1 MRHFHILIALLVGLT
16 SPAVAQENN
25 TNKYSIDG
33 KHRGLDFSIS
43 AGYNAG
49 VGDSK
54 GSTFL
59 PLEIGLGK
67 QFHPNLYVGMR
78 SGAWVAISDKA
89 SAQIP
94 IMSDFK
100 VMFPGAT
107 EGKLKPIINARLG
120 YLLNIEGNKEIE
132 TDDGMG
138 GTVRTTA
145 ESFDMIVMEIMPGI
159 QIPLSKTT
167 DFILSAGY
175 THGFATK
182 SGGGNGGYFSVKT
195 AFNFHK
201 RDTKKV
207 KAPREKVDT
216 RDKGLQLT
224 IEGELNNRER
234 TGGGG
239 NLVLTY
245 KINPHFSA
253 GLGGGYHVFSP
264 FNDDGEDI
272 QCIKQYSYDSSLSET
287 QYPYQGSPLMYT
299 FFARGNYRL
308 LDKRLS
314 PIGTIDIGMRKYTW
328 DGEDPEEPEPYGYNL
343 REYLKAPGTSFFVTP
358 AIGASL
364 RTTKNSYLE
373 LKIGY
378 NIASNLKAQKWGD
391 FEKQVYYSTKSKS
404 MSYGFISI
412 GFTHTFGKRGQRVS
426 H

>member
-16 SPAVAQENN
+16 SPTVAQENN
-25 TNKYSIDG
+25 TNTYSIDG

-49 VGDSK
+49 VGDMK

-59 PLEIGLGK
+59 PLEFGLGK

-89 SAQIP
+89 TAQIP

-100 VMFPGAT
+100 VMFPGVT

-132 TDDGMG
+132 ADDGMG
-138 GTVRTTA
+138 GTISETA
-145 ESFDMIVMEIMPGI
+145 ETFDMIVMEIMPGV

-182 SGGGNGGYFSVKT
+182 SGGGSGGYFSVKT

-201 RDTKKV
+201 RATKIK
-207 KAPREKVDT
+207 KAPREIVDT

-234 TGGGG
+234 LGGGG
-239 NLVLTY
+239 NLVFTY
-245 KINPHFSA
+245 KLNPHISV
-253 GLGGGYHVFSP
+253 GLGGGFHAFSP
-264 FNDDGEDI
+264 FNQDYDYSNDI
-272 QCIKQYSYDSSLSET
+272 QYVNGMRET
-287 QYPYQGSPLMYT
+287 TYGYQGSPTMYT

-308 LDKRLS
+308 LDTRLS
-314 PIGTIDIGMRKYTW
+314 PIGTIDIGMRKYKW
-328 DGEDPEEPEPYGYNL
+328 ENEEYEPYGYKL
-343 REYLKAPGTSFFVTP
+343 REYLKAPGTSFFVAP

-364 RTTKNSYLE
+364 RTTNNSYLE
-373 LKIGY
+373 LKVGY
-378 NIASNLKAQKWGD
+378 NIASNIKAQKAVD
-391 FEKQVYYSTKSKS
+391 FEKDVYYSTKSKS

-412 GFTHTFGKRGQRVS
+412 GFTHTFGERGKRVS

>member
-25 TNKYSIDG
+25 TKTYSIDG
-33 KHRGLDFSIS
+33 KHRGLDFSIG

-59 PLEIGLGK
+59 PLEFGLGK

-120 YLLNIEGNKEIE
+120 YLLNIEGDKEIKAN
-132 TDDGMG
+132 DGMG
-138 GTVRTTA
+138 GTISTTIK
-145 ESFDMIVMEIMPGI
+145 SCDMIVMEIMPGI

-182 SGGGNGGYFSVKT
+182 SGGGSGGYFSVKT

-201 RDTKKV
+201 RDTKKA
-207 KAPREKVDT
+207 KALREKVDT

-245 KINPHFSA
+245 KINPHISV
-253 GLGGGYHVFSP
+253 GLGGGYHAFSP
-264 FNDDGEDI
+264 FNKDGEDI
-272 QCIKQYSYDSSLSET
+272 QYANKYSYYDSSLSET
-287 QYPYQGSPLMYT
+287 QYAYKGSPEMYT

-314 PIGTIDIGMRKYTW
+314 PIGTIDLGMRKYKW
-328 DGEDPEEPEPYGYNL
+328 NDEYEPYGYEL
-343 REYLKAPGTSFFVTP
+343 KEYLKAPGSSFFVAP

-373 LKIGY
+373 LKVGY
-378 NIASNLKAQKWGD
+378 NIASNLKAQKYGD
-391 FEKQVYYSTKSKS
+391 FEKDVYYSTKSKS

-412 GFTHTFGKRGQRVS
+412 GFTHTFGKRGQRIS
-426 H
+426 R

>member
-1 MRHFHILIALLVGLT
+1 MRHFHILIALLIGLT

-25 TNKYSIDG
+25 TKTYSIDG
-33 KHRGLDFSIS
+33 KHRGLDFSIG

-59 PLEIGLGK
+59 PLEFGLGK

-120 YLLNIEGNKEIE
+120 YLLNIEGDKEIKAN
-132 TDDGMG
+132 DGMG
-138 GTVRTTA
+138 GTISTTIK
-145 ESFDMIVMEIMPGI
+145 SCDMIVMEIMPGI

-182 SGGGNGGYFSVKT
+182 SGGGSGGYFSVKT

-201 RDTKKV
+201 RDTKKA
-207 KAPREKVDT
+207 KALREKVDT

-245 KINPHFSA
+245 KINPHISV
-253 GLGGGYHVFSP
+253 GLGGGYHAFSP
-264 FNDDGEDI
+264 INKDGEDI
-272 QCIKQYSYDSSLSET
+272 QYANKYSYYDSSLSET
-287 QYPYQGSPLMYT
+287 QYAYKGSPEMYT

-314 PIGTIDIGMRKYTW
+314 PIGTIDLGMRKYKW
-328 DGEDPEEPEPYGYNL
+328 NDEYEPYGYEL
-343 REYLKAPGTSFFVTP
+343 KEYLKAPGSSFFVAP

-373 LKIGY
+373 LKVGY
-378 NIASNLKAQKWGD
+378 NIASNLKAQKYGD
-391 FEKQVYYSTKSKS
+391 FEKDVYYSTKSKS

-412 GFTHTFGKRGQRVS
+412 GFTHTFGKRGQRIS
-426 H
+426 R

>member
-1 MRHFHILIALLVGLT
+1 MRHFHILIALLIGLT

-25 TNKYSIDG
+25 TKTYSIDG
-33 KHRGLDFSIS
+33 KHRGLDFSIG

-59 PLEIGLGK
+59 PLEFGLGK

-100 VMFPGAT
+100 VMFPGAI

-120 YLLNIEGNKEIE
+120 YLLNIEGNKKIE
-132 TDDGMG
+132 ADDGMG

-239 NLVLTY
+239 NLVFTY

-272 QCIKQYSYDSSLSET
+272 QYIGGLREY
-287 QYPYQGSPLMYT
+287 QYPYQGSPQMYT

-314 PIGTIDIGMRKYTW
+314 PIGTIDLGMRKYKW
-328 DGEDPEEPEPYGYNL
+328 EGEEDEPEPYGYNL
-343 REYLKAPGTSFFVTP
+343 REYLKAPSTSFFVAP

-373 LKIGY
+373 LKVGY

>member
-1 MRHFHILIALLVGLT
+1 MRHLHILIALLV
-16 SPAVAQENN
+16 SFISSAVAQENKEN
-25 TNKYSIDG
+25 TYSIDG

-49 VGDSK
+49 VGDMK

-59 PLEIGLGK
+59 PLEFGLGK

-89 SAQIP
+89 TAQIP

-132 TDDGMG
+132 ADDGMG
-138 GTVRTTA
+138 GTISTTA
-145 ESFDMIVMEIMPGI
+145 ESFDMIVMEIMPGV

-182 SGGGNGGYFSVKT
+182 SGGGSGGYFSVKT

-201 RDTKKV
+201 RATKIK

-234 TGGGG
+234 LGGGG
-239 NLVLTY
+239 NLVFTY
-245 KINPHFSA
+245 KLNPHISV
-253 GLGGGYHVFSP
+253 GLGGGFHAFSP
-264 FNDDGEDI
+264 FNQDYDYSNDI
-272 QCIKQYSYDSSLSET
+272 QYVNGMSET
-287 QYPYQGSPLMYT
+287 TYGYQGSPTMYT

-308 LDKRLS
+308 LDTRLS
-314 PIGTIDIGMRKYTW
+314 PIGTIDIGMRKYKW
-328 DGEDPEEPEPYGYNL
+328 EDEEYEPYGYKL
-343 REYLKAPGTSFFVTP
+343 REYLKAPGTSFFVAP

-364 RTTKNSYLE
+364 RTTNNSYLE
-373 LKIGY
+373 LKVGY
-378 NIASNLKAQKWGD
+378 NIASNLKAQKAGD
-391 FEKQVYYSTKSKS
+391 FEKDVYYSTKSKS

>member
-1 MRHFHILIALLVGLT
+1 MRHLHILIALLVGLT
-16 SPAVAQENN
+16 SPTVAQENN
-25 TNKYSIDG
+25 TKAYSIDG

-49 VGDSK
+49 VGESK

-89 SAQIP
+89 TAQIP

-120 YLLNIEGNKEIE
+120 YLLNIEGDKEIE
-132 TDDGMG
+132 ADDGMG

-182 SGGGNGGYFSVKT
+182 SGGGSGGYFSVKT

-234 TGGGG
+234 RGGGG

-245 KINPHFSA
+245 KINPHISV
-253 GLGGGYHVFSP
+253 GLGGGYHAFSP
-264 FNDDGEDI
+264 FNEDGEDI
-272 QCIKQYSYDSSLSET
+272 QYANKYSYDSRLSET
-287 QYPYQGSPLMYT
+287 QYAYQGSPEMYT

-314 PIGTIDIGMRKYTW
+314 PIGTIDLGMRKYKW
-328 DGEDPEEPEPYGYNL
+328 NDEYEPYGYEL
-343 REYLKAPGTSFFVTP
+343 KEYLKAPGSSFFVAP

-373 LKIGY
+373 LKVGY
-378 NIASNLKAQKWGD
+378 NIASNLKAQKYGD
-391 FEKQVYYSTKSKS
+391 FEKDVYYSTKSKS

-426 H
+426 R

>member
-1 MRHFHILIALLVGLT
+1 MRHFHILIALLIGLT

-25 TNKYSIDG
+25 TKTYSIDG
-33 KHRGLDFSIS
+33 KHRGLDFSIG

-59 PLEIGLGK
+59 PLEFGLGK

-120 YLLNIEGNKEIE
+120 YLLNIEGDKEIKAN
-132 TDDGMG
+132 DGMG
-138 GTVRTTA
+138 GTISTTIK
-145 ESFDMIVMEIMPGI
+145 SCDMIVMEIMPGI

-182 SGGGNGGYFSVKT
+182 SGGGSGGYFSVKT

-201 RDTKKV
+201 RDTKKA
-207 KAPREKVDT
+207 KALREKVDT

-245 KINPHFSA
+245 KINPHISV
-253 GLGGGYHVFSP
+253 GLGGGYHAFSP
-264 FNDDGEDI
+264 FNKDGEDI
-272 QCIKQYSYDSSLSET
+272 QYANKYSYYDSSLSET
-287 QYPYQGSPLMYT
+287 QYAYKGSPEMYT

-314 PIGTIDIGMRKYTW
+314 PIGTIDLGMRKYKW
-328 DGEDPEEPEPYGYNL
+328 NDEYEPYGYEL
-343 REYLKAPGTSFFVTP
+343 KEYLKAPGSSFFVAP

-373 LKIGY
+373 LKVGY
-378 NIASNLKAQKWGD
+378 NIASNLKAQNMGILKR
-391 FEKQVYYSTKSKS
+391 
-404 MSYGFISI
+404 MFIIQPNQKACPMDLSPSDLPI
-412 GFTHTFGKRGQRVS
+412 RLVS
-426 H
+426 VDNV

>member
-132 TDDGMG
+132 ADDGMG

-272 QCIKQYSYDSSLSET
+272 QYIGGLREY
-287 QYPYQGSPLMYT
+287 QYPYQGSPQMYT

-314 PIGTIDIGMRKYTW
+314 PIGTIDLGMRKYKW
-328 DGEDPEEPEPYGYNL
+328 EGDEDEPEPYGYNL
-343 REYLKAPGTSFFVTP
+343 REYLKAPGTSFFVAP

-373 LKIGY
+373 LKVGY
-378 NIASNLKAQKWGD
+378 NIASNIKAQKYGD
-391 FEKQVYYSTKSKS
+391 FKKDVYYLTKSKS

-412 GFTHTFGKRGQRVS
+412 GFTHTFGKRGQRIS
-426 H
+426 R

>member
-1 MRHFHILIALLVGLT
+1 MRHLHILIALLVGLT
-16 SPAVAQENN
+16 SPTVAQENN
-25 TNKYSIDG
+25 TKAYSIDG

-49 VGDSK
+49 VGESK

-89 SAQIP
+89 TAQIP

-120 YLLNIEGNKEIE
+120 YLLNIEGDKEIE
-132 TDDGMG
+132 ADDGIG

-182 SGGGNGGYFSVKT
+182 SGGGSGGYFSVKT

-234 TGGGG
+234 RGGGG

-245 KINPHFSA
+245 KINPHISV
-253 GLGGGYHVFSP
+253 GLGGGYHAFSP
-264 FNDDGEDI
+264 FNEDGEDI
-272 QCIKQYSYDSSLSET
+272 QYANKYSYDSRLSET
-287 QYPYQGSPLMYT
+287 QYAYQGSPEMYT

-314 PIGTIDIGMRKYTW
+314 PIGTIDLGMRKYKW
-328 DGEDPEEPEPYGYNL
+328 NDEYEPYGYEL
-343 REYLKAPGTSFFVTP
+343 KEYLKAPGSSFFVAP

-373 LKIGY
+373 LKVGY
-378 NIASNLKAQKWGD
+378 NIASNLKAQKYGD
-391 FEKQVYYSTKSKS
+391 FEKDVYYSTKSKS

-426 H
+426 Y

>member
-16 SPAVAQENN
+16 SPTVAQENN
-25 TNKYSIDG
+25 TNTYSIDG

-49 VGDSK
+49 VGDMK

-59 PLEIGLGK
+59 PLEFGLGK

-120 YLLNIEGNKEIE
+120 YLLNIEGDKEIKAN
-132 TDDGMG
+132 DGKG
-138 GTVRTTA
+138 GTISTTIK
-145 ESFDMIVMEIMPGI
+145 SCDMIVMEIMPGI

-182 SGGGNGGYFSVKT
+182 SGGGSGGYFSVKT

-201 RDTKKV
+201 RDTKKA
-207 KAPREKVDT
+207 KALREKVDT

-245 KINPHFSA
+245 KINPHISV
-253 GLGGGYHVFSP
+253 GLGGGYHAFSP
-264 FNDDGEDI
+264 FNKDGEDI
-272 QCIKQYSYDSSLSET
+272 QYANKYSYYDSSLSET
-287 QYPYQGSPLMYT
+287 QYAYKGSPEMYT

-314 PIGTIDIGMRKYTW
+314 PIGTIDLGMRKYKW
-328 DGEDPEEPEPYGYNL
+328 NDEYEPYGYEL
-343 REYLKAPGTSFFVTP
+343 KEYLKAPGSSFFVAP

-373 LKIGY
+373 LKVGY
-378 NIASNLKAQKWGD
+378 NIASNLKAQKYGD
-391 FEKQVYYSTKSKS
+391 FEKDVYYSTKSKS

-412 GFTHTFGKRGQRVS
+412 GFTHTFGKRGQRIS
-426 H
+426 R

>member
-1 MRHFHILIALLVGLT
+1 MRHFHILIALLIGLT

-25 TNKYSIDG
+25 TKTYSIDG
-33 KHRGLDFSIS
+33 KHRGLDFSIG

-59 PLEIGLGK
+59 PLEFGLGK

-120 YLLNIEGNKEIE
+120 YLLNIEGDKEIKAN
-132 TDDGMG
+132 DGMG
-138 GTVRTTA
+138 GTISTTIK
-145 ESFDMIVMEIMPGI
+145 SCDMIVMEIMPGI

-175 THGFATK
+175 IHGFTTK
-182 SGGGNGGYFSVKT
+182 SGGGSGGYFSVKT

-201 RDTKKV
+201 RDTKKA
-207 KAPREKVDT
+207 KALREKVDT

-245 KINPHFSA
+245 KINPHISV
-253 GLGGGYHVFSP
+253 GLGGGYHAFSP
-264 FNDDGEDI
+264 FNKDGEDI
-272 QCIKQYSYDSSLSET
+272 QYANKYSYYDSSLSET
-287 QYPYQGSPLMYT
+287 QYAYKGSPEMYT

-314 PIGTIDIGMRKYTW
+314 PIGTIDLGMRKYKW
-328 DGEDPEEPEPYGYNL
+328 NDEYEPYGYEL
-343 REYLKAPGTSFFVTP
+343 KEYLKAPGSSFFVAP

-373 LKIGY
+373 LKVGY
-378 NIASNLKAQKWGD
+378 NIASNLKAQKYGD
-391 FEKQVYYSTKSKS
+391 FEKDVYYSTKSKS

-412 GFTHTFGKRGQRVS
+412 GFTHTFGKRGQRIS
-426 H
+426 R

>member
-16 SPAVAQENN
+16 SPTVAQENN
-25 TNKYSIDG
+25 TNTYSIDG

-49 VGDSK
+49 VGDMK

-59 PLEIGLGK
+59 PLEFGLGK

-120 YLLNIEGNKEIE
+120 YLLNIEGDKEIKAN
-132 TDDGMG
+132 DGMG
-138 GTVRTTA
+138 GTISTTIK
-145 ESFDMIVMEIMPGI
+145 SCDMIVMEIMPGI

-182 SGGGNGGYFSVKT
+182 SGGGSGGYFSVKT

-201 RDTKKV
+201 RDTKKA
-207 KAPREKVDT
+207 KALREKVDT

-245 KINPHFSA
+245 KINPHISV
-253 GLGGGYHVFSP
+253 GLGGGYHAFSP
-264 FNDDGEDI
+264 FNKDGEDI
-272 QCIKQYSYDSSLSET
+272 QHANKYSYYDSSLSET
-287 QYPYQGSPLMYT
+287 QYAYKGSPEMYT

-314 PIGTIDIGMRKYTW
+314 PIGTIDLGMRKYKW
-328 DGEDPEEPEPYGYNL
+328 NDEYEPYGYEL
-343 REYLKAPGTSFFVTP
+343 KEYLKAPGSSFFVAP

-373 LKIGY
+373 LKVGY
-378 NIASNLKAQKWGD
+378 NIASNLKAQKYGD
-391 FEKQVYYSTKSKS
+391 FEKDVYYSTKSKS

-426 H
+426 R

>member
-1 MRHFHILIALLVGLT
+1 MRHLHILIALLVGLT
-16 SPAVAQENN
+16 NPAVAQENN

-43 AGYNAG
+43 AEYNAG

-54 GSTFL
+54 ESTFL

-94 IMSDFK
+94 VMSDFK

-107 EGKLKPIINARLG
+107 EDKLKPIINARLG
-120 YLLNIEGNKEIE
+120 YLLNIEGDKEIE
-132 TDDGMG
+132 ANDGMG
-138 GTVRTTA
+138 GTISTTIK
-145 ESFDMIVMEIMPGI
+145 SFDMIVMEIMPGI

-182 SGGGNGGYFSVKT
+182 SGGGSGGYFSVKT

-234 TGGGG
+234 RRGGG

-245 KINPHFSA
+245 KINPHISV
-253 GLGGGYHVFSP
+253 GLGGGFHVFSP
-264 FNDDGEDI
+264 FNEDGEDI
-272 QCIKQYSYDSSLSET
+272 QYANKYYSYLSET
-287 QYPYQGSPLMYT
+287 QYAYYGSPQMYT

-314 PIGTIDIGMRKYTW
+314 PIGTIDLGMRKYKW
-328 DGEDPEEPEPYGYNL
+328 VDNYDNEPYGYEL
-343 REYLKAPGTSFFVTP
+343 KEYLKAPGTSFFVAP

-373 LKIGY
+373 LKVGY
-378 NIASNLKAQKWGD
+378 NIASNIKAQKYGD
-391 FEKQVYYSTKSKS
+391 FENDVYYSTKSKS

-412 GFTHTFGKRGQRVS
+412 GFTHTFGKRGQRIS
-426 H
+426 R

>member
-1 MRHFHILIALLVGLT
+1 MRHFHILIALLIGLT

-25 TNKYSIDG
+25 TKTYSIDG
-33 KHRGLDFSIS
+33 KHRGLDFSIG

-59 PLEIGLGK
+59 PLEFGLGK

-120 YLLNIEGNKEIE
+120 YLLNIEGDKEIKAN
-132 TDDGMG
+132 DGMG
-138 GTVRTTA
+138 GTISTTIK
-145 ESFDMIVMEIMPGI
+145 SCDMIVMEIMPGI

-182 SGGGNGGYFSVKT
+182 SGGGSGGYFSVKT

-201 RDTKKV
+201 RDTKKA
-207 KAPREKVDT
+207 KALREKVDT

-245 KINPHFSA
+245 KINPHISV
-253 GLGGGYHVFSP
+253 GLGGGYHAFSP
-264 FNDDGEDI
+264 FNKDGEDI
-272 QCIKQYSYDSSLSET
+272 QYANKYSYYDSSLSET
-287 QYPYQGSPLMYT
+287 QYAYKGSPEMYT

-314 PIGTIDIGMRKYTW
+314 PIGTIDLGMRKYKW
-328 DGEDPEEPEPYGYNL
+328 NDEYEPYGYEL
-343 REYLKAPGTSFFVTP
+343 KEYLKAPGSSFFVAP

-373 LKIGY
+373 LKVGY
-378 NIASNLKAQKWGD
+378 NIASNLKAQKYGD
-391 FEKQVYYSTKSKS
+391 FEKDVYYSTKSKS

>member
-16 SPAVAQENN
+16 SPTVAQENN
-25 TNKYSIDG
+25 TNTYSIDG

-43 AGYNAG
+43 TGYNAG
-49 VGDSK
+49 VGDMK

-59 PLEIGLGK
+59 PLEFGLGK

-120 YLLNIEGNKEIE
+120 YLLNIEGDKEIKAN
-132 TDDGMG
+132 DGMG
-138 GTVRTTA
+138 GTISTTIK
-145 ESFDMIVMEIMPGI
+145 SCDMIVMEIMPGI

-182 SGGGNGGYFSVKT
+182 SGGGSGGYFSVKT

-201 RDTKKV
+201 RDTKKA
-207 KAPREKVDT
+207 KALREKVDT

-245 KINPHFSA
+245 KINPHISV
-253 GLGGGYHVFSP
+253 GLGGGYHAFSP
-264 FNDDGEDI
+264 FNKDGEDI
-272 QCIKQYSYDSSLSET
+272 QYANKYSYYDSSLSET
-287 QYPYQGSPLMYT
+287 QYAYKGSPEMYT

-314 PIGTIDIGMRKYTW
+314 PIGTIDLGMRKYKW
-328 DGEDPEEPEPYGYNL
+328 NDEYEPYGYEL
-343 REYLKAPGTSFFVTP
+343 KEYLKAPGSSFFVAP

-373 LKIGY
+373 LKVGY
-378 NIASNLKAQKWGD
+378 NIASNLKAQKYGD
-391 FEKQVYYSTKSKS
+391 FEKDVYYSTKSKS

-412 GFTHTFGKRGQRVS
+412 GFTHTFGKRGQRIS
-426 H
+426 R

>member
-1 MRHFHILIALLVGLT
+1 MRHLHILIALLVGLT
-16 SPAVAQENN
+16 NPAVAQENN

-54 GSTFL
+54 ESTFL

-94 IMSDFK
+94 VMSDFK

-120 YLLNIEGNKEIE
+120 YLLNIEGDKEIE
-132 TDDGMG
+132 ANDGMG
-138 GTVRTTA
+138 GTISTTIK
-145 ESFDMIVMEIMPGI
+145 SFDMIVMEIMPGI

-182 SGGGNGGYFSVKT
+182 SGGGSGGYFSVKT

-234 TGGGG
+234 RRGGG

-245 KINPHFSA
+245 KINPHISV
-253 GLGGGYHVFSP
+253 GLGGGFHVFSP
-264 FNDDGEDI
+264 FNEDGEDI
-272 QCIKQYSYDSSLSET
+272 QYANKYYSYLSET
-287 QYPYQGSPLMYT
+287 QYAYYGSPQMYT

-314 PIGTIDIGMRKYTW
+314 PIGTIDLGMRKYKW
-328 DGEDPEEPEPYGYNL
+328 VDNYDNEPYGYEL
-343 REYLKAPGTSFFVTP
+343 KEYLKAPGTSFFVAP

-373 LKIGY
+373 LKVGY
-378 NIASNLKAQKWGD
+378 NIASNIKAQK
-391 FEKQVYYSTKSKS
+391 
-404 MSYGFISI
+404 
-412 GFTHTFGKRGQRVS
+412 
-426 H
+426 

>member
-1 MRHFHILIALLVGLT
+1 MRHLHILIALLVGLT
-16 SPAVAQENN
+16 SPTVAQENN
-25 TNKYSIDG
+25 TKAYSIDG

-49 VGDSK
+49 VGESK

-89 SAQIP
+89 TAQIP

-120 YLLNIEGNKEIE
+120 YLLNIEGDKEIE
-132 TDDGMG
+132 ADDGMG

-167 DFILSAGY
+167 DFIMSAGY

-182 SGGGNGGYFSVKT
+182 SGGGSGGYFSVKT

-234 TGGGG
+234 RGGGG

-245 KINPHFSA
+245 KINPHISV
-253 GLGGGYHVFSP
+253 GLGGGYHAFSP
-264 FNDDGEDI
+264 FNEDGEDI
-272 QCIKQYSYDSSLSET
+272 QYANKYSYDSRLSET
-287 QYPYQGSPLMYT
+287 QYAYQGSPEMYT

-314 PIGTIDIGMRKYTW
+314 PIGTIDLGMRKYKW
-328 DGEDPEEPEPYGYNL
+328 NDEYEPYGYEL
-343 REYLKAPGTSFFVTP
+343 KEYLKAPGSSFFVAP

-373 LKIGY
+373 LKVGY
-378 NIASNLKAQKWGD
+378 NIASNLKAQKYGD
-391 FEKQVYYSTKSKS
+391 FEKDVYYSTKSKS

-426 H
+426 Y